1 MTERSSDDSPE
12 MGPGPDQGSERTH
25 RQRKNDRQQSN
36 DRSSWNW
43 LLAIPVVICLIVPFY
58 NRVEPTL
65 FGWPFFYWGQ
75 LFAFVALG
83 VITTSIVYQKTKT
96 RKDPDADRD
105 RSDTGTADG
114 RER

>member
-1 MTERSSDDSPE
+1 MTESSDDSPDLSQAPAPE
-12 MGPGPDQGSERTH
+12 SARTD
-25 RQRKNDRQQSN
+25 RQRKNDRQHRN
-36 DRSSWNW
+36 DRSPWNW
-43 LLAIPVVICLIVPFY
+43 LLVIPVVLCLLVPFY

-75 LFAFVALG
+75 LLAFVAVG

-105 RSDTGTADG
+105 RSDTRTADG
-114 RER
+114 QGR